1 MPRMKH
7 LVAGL
12 FAAIFATTC
21 MPAAGMAKANNAE
34 SFLRYN
40 VRSSLANAVTSQTPA
55 NVSSNSNSTT
65 ASQSIPAKQN
75 TPATIDTSNAS
86 KGYVSVAY
94 YNTSKKL
101 KGYISLGGRDQFFS
115 MRNDGNWTNLPLTLG
130 SGTYEI
136 RILENT
142 TGTKY
147 GSVTTATAAFSD
159 NGAMDRYLKSIPTM
173 EYDAGMASIKKAAA
187 LSSGKSEADKVA
199 AMYEYVVLNT
209 SYDYD
214 KLNTVQNGYEP
225 NIEDTFASRK
235 GICYD
240 YAALFGAMCRSQG
253 IPAKMVKGYASGV
266 QGYHAWNAVYVGGQ
280 WRVIDTTADAV
291 YRAAGQNVSMYKN
304 NGYVKSIV
312 QEY

>member
-1 MPRMKH
+1 MPRMKQ

-12 FAAIFATTC
+12 FAALFVTTC
-21 MPAAGMAKANNAE
+21 MPVAGMAKASSAD

-55 NVSSNSNSTT
+55 NTNSNSNTAGQSEAAKPST
-65 ASQSIPAKQN
+65 Q
-75 TPATIDTSNAS
+75 ATIDTSTAS

-115 MRNDGNWTNLPLTLG
+115 MKNDGNWTNIPLTLG

-147 GSVTTATAAFSD
+147 GSVISATAAYNE

-173 EYDAGMASIKKAAA
+173 EYHSGMTSIEKAASLA
-187 LSSGKSEADKVA
+187 SGKSEADKVSA
-199 AMYEYVVLNT
+199 IYEYVVMNT
-209 SYDYD
+209 SYDYE

-225 NIEDTFASRK
+225 NIEDTYATRK

-253 IPAKMVKGYASGV
+253 IPTKMIKGYASGV
-266 QGYHAWNAVYVGGQ
+266 QGYHAWNSVYVGGQ
-280 WRVIDTTADAV
+280 WKTIDTTADAV
-291 YRAAGQNVSMYKN
+291 YRASGQKVSMYKN
-304 NGYVKSIV
+304 ASYVKSIV